1 MKKLLPDLSKYLL
14 VSVFGT
20 LIHYGL
26 MTVLIQ
32 QFSATV
38 LPASTAGA
46 ITGALIIYLLNYFC
60 TFHSRKKHLESV
72 SRFFLVAALGLVI
85 NGLTLKAILGWL
97 GGHYLIAQCLATV
110 AVFGF
115 SFTINR
121 TWTF

>member
-1 MKKLLPDLSKYLL
+1 VEKLLPDLTKYLL

-20 LIHYGL
+20 LVHYGL
-26 MTVLIQ
+26 MMTLIR
-32 QFSATV
+32 QFSAGV

-46 ITGALIIYLLNYFC
+46 MTGALIIYLLNYFC
-60 TFHSRKKHLESV
+60 TFHSRKRHLESV

-85 NGLTLKAILGWL
+85 NGLVLKAMLGWL

-121 TWTF
+121 AWTF